1 MTPEEHAKQSA
12 ETLAAVRRMED
23 ALAANSNDMAAHFHE
38 DFVWRGN
45 QGCGTKNSL
54 AEFRAN
60 WQLPLRAAF
69 TEREYKTEHFM
80 ADGEWAACFGYIE
93 ATHSREFMGIS
104 ATGKRVRI
112 PYMDFWRVKDGR
124 IADNPV
130 SVDFAAVMAQ
140 LGVDVFSG
148 EGWEGFDDGTR
159 IPPIPKKE
167 EDESVDAQ

>member
-1 MTPEEHAKQSA
+1 MASGKHQKQSM
-12 ETLAAVRRMED
+12 ETLAAVKRME
-23 ALAANSNDMAAHFHE
+23 AGLANGENDMTPYFHE

-45 QGCGTKNSL
+45 QGCGRKEGL
-54 AEFRAN
+54 EAFRNN

-69 TEREYKTEHFM
+69 TDRKYLTEKFL
-80 ADGEWAACFGYIE
+80 ADGDWAACFGHID
-93 ATHSREFMGIS
+93 ALHTGEFMGIP

-140 LGVDVFSG
+140 LGVDVFAG
-148 EGWEGFDDGTR
+148 KGWEIYDRGEAQPPAPDGA
-159 IPPIPKKE
+159 K
-167 EDESVDAQ
+167 

>member
-1 MTPEEHAKQSA
+1 MSAEDHFKQSA

-23 ALAANSNDMAAHFHE
+23 ALAANSNDMASHFHE
-38 DFVWRGN
+38 DFKWRGN

-69 TEREYKTEHFM
+69 TEREYITEKFM
-80 ADGEWAACFGYIE
+80 ADGEWAACFGHIE
-93 ATHSREFMGIS
+93 ATHSGEFMGIP

-112 PYMDFWRVKDGR
+112 PYMDFWRVEDGR

-130 SVDFAAVMAQ
+130 SVDFASVMAQ
-140 LGVDVFSG
+140 LGVDVFGG
-148 EGWEGFDDGTR
+148 EGWEKYDRGEVQ
-159 IPPIPKKE
+159 PPQPE
-167 EDESVDAQ
+167 A